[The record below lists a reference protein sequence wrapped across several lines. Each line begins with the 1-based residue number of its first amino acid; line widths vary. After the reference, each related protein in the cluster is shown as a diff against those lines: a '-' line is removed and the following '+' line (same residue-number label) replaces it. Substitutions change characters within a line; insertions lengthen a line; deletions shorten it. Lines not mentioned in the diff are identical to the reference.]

1 MPRPEHWPR
10 TILHVDLDAF
20 YTSVHQRDD
29 PRLRGLPVAVA
40 GRSRRAVV
48 MGASYEARA
57 FGVHSAQPIHEAMAL
72 CPQLMVVNPDGARYR
87 DASRLVHQ
95 IFRRFTSPELVEGI
109 ALDEAY
115 LDVTAR
121 TRHGTTTAE
130 EVARRIKFQIHTE
143 VQLTATVGAATSK
156 LVAKVASGTRKP
168 DGLVLVP
175 PGTEADFLAPL
186 PIGVIPGL
194 GPKTEERLHAMGVR
208 AVGELAAYETQRLV
222 QALGVGGAVLQRYA
236 QGRDRSPVDGSK
248 PAKTISA
255 ETTFERDVS
264 DRGELETALRDL
276 TDRVVDRLHSDGV
289 RARTIYVKLK
299 LPDFRLVSRQVSR
312 TSPTDDVETI
322 FRAARSALEK
332 SHVEEHPVRLIG
344 VGLSGLEH
352 PKPDLCVHGVL
363 DAAGDLL
370 RAGGAVAGARG
381 DVQVGLVEG
390 HPLDPL
396 RRGPAPEDG
405 VDLAAG
411 LTVAGV
417 VGRHDSQ
424 LGAQLLRLVER
435 HRRAHAERPRLVGGA
450 HHDRPPRAAGDR

>member
-1 MPRPEHWPR
+1 M
-10 TILHVDLDAF
+10 HVDLDAF

-29 PRLRGLPVAVA
+29 PKLHGIPVAVA
-40 GRSRRAVV
+40 GRSKRAVV

-57 FGVHSAQPIHEAMAL
+57 YGVRSAMPLHEAMLL
-72 CPQLMVVNPDGARYR
+72 CPQLTVVAPDGARYR

-95 IFRRFTSPELVEGI
+95 IFRRFTSPELVEGV

-130 EVARRIKFQIHTE
+130 EVARRIKFQVHTE
-143 VQLTATVGAATSK
+143 VGLTASVGAATSK

-175 PGTEADFLAPL
+175 PDTEADFLAPL

-208 AVGELAAYETQRLV
+208 TVGELAGYETQRLV
-222 QALGVGGAVLQRYA
+222 QALGVGVAVLQRFA
-236 QGRDRSPVDGSK
+236 QGRDRTPVDGSK

-255 ETTFERDVS
+255 ETTFETDVS
-264 DRGELETALRDL
+264 DRAQLEVALREL
-276 TDRVVDRLHSDGV
+276 TDRVTDRLKSEGV

-332 SHVEEHPVRLIG
+332 SHVDSRAVRLIG
-344 VGLSGLEH
+344 LACRGSSIPH
-352 PKPDLCVHGVL
+352 PTC
-363 DAAGDLL
+363 
-370 RAGGAVAGARG
+370 
-381 DVQVGLVEG
+381 
-390 HPLDPL
+390 
-396 RRGPAPEDG
+396 
-405 VDLAAG
+405 
-411 LTVAGV
+411 
-417 VGRHDSQ
+417 S
-424 LGAQLLRLVER
+424 
-435 HRRAHAERPRLVGGA
+435 
-450 HHDRPPRAAGDR
+450 

>member
-1 MPRPEHWPR
+1 MPRPENWPR
-10 TILHVDLDAF
+10 TILHVTLDAF
-20 YTSVHQRDD
+20 YPAGPRRDG
-29 PRLRGLPVAVA
+29 PKLGGSPVAVA
-40 GRSRRAVV
+40 GRSSRAVV

-57 FGVHSAQPIHEAMAL
+57 FGVRSAMPVHEAQQL
-72 CPQLMVVNPDGARYR
+72 CPQLTIVNPDGVRYR
-87 DASRLVHQ
+87 EASRLVHQ

-352 PKPDLCVHGVL
+352 PEPDL
-363 DAAGDLL
+363 
-370 RAGGAVAGARG
+370 
-381 DVQVGLVEG
+381 Q
-390 HPLDPL
+390 
-396 RRGPAPEDG
+396 
-405 VDLAAG
+405 
-411 LTVAGV
+411 LTLF
-417 VGRHDSQ
+417 D
-424 LGAQLLRLVER
+424 
-435 HRRAHAERPRLVGGA
+435 
-450 HHDRPPRAAGDR
+450 

>member
-1 MPRPEHWPR
+1 MARPENWPR

-29 PRLRGLPVAVA
+29 PKLRGVPVVVA

-48 MGASYEARA
+48 MGSSYEARA
-57 FGVHSAQPIHEAMAL
+57 YGVRSAMPLHEAVQL
-72 CPQLMVVNPDGARYR
+72 YPQLTVIAPDSARYR

-95 IFRRFTSPELVEGI
+95 IFRRLTCPVLVEGI

-121 TRHGTTTAE
+121 TRHGTSTAD

-143 VQLTATVGAATSK
+143 VGLTASVGAATSK

-175 PGTEADFLAPL
+175 PGTEANFLAPL
-186 PIGVIPGL
+186 PVGAIPGI
-194 GPKTEERLHAMGVR
+194 GPKTEDRLRAMGVR

-222 QALGVGGAVLQRYA
+222 QALGIGGAVLQRMA
-236 QGRDRSPVDGSK
+236 QGRDRAPVDGSK

-255 ETTFERDVS
+255 ETTFENDVS
-264 DRGELETALRDL
+264 DRGQLEQALREL
-276 TDRVVDRLHSDGV
+276 TDRVVERLKADDV

-332 SHVEEHPVRLIG
+332 SHAESRAVRLIG

-352 PKPDLCVHGVL
+352 PEPDL
-363 DAAGDLL
+363 
-370 RAGGAVAGARG
+370 
-381 DVQVGLVEG
+381 Q
-390 HPLDPL
+390 
-396 RRGPAPEDG
+396 
-405 VDLAAG
+405 
-411 LTVAGV
+411 LTLF
-417 VGRHDSQ
+417 D
-424 LGAQLLRLVER
+424 
-435 HRRAHAERPRLVGGA
+435 
-450 HHDRPPRAAGDR
+450 

>member
-1 MPRPEHWPR
+1 MPRPENWPR

-29 PRLRGLPVAVA
+29 PKLRGVPVAVA
-40 GRSRRAVV
+40 GRSKRAVV

-57 FGVHSAQPIHEAMAL
+57 FGVRSAMPVHEAQQL
-72 CPQLMVVNPDGARYR
+72 CPQLTIINPDGARYR

-115 LDVTAR
+115 LDITAR

-168 DGLVLVP
+168 DGLVLVA

-194 GPKTEERLHAMGVR
+194 GPKTEDRLHAMGVR
-208 AVGELAAYETQRLV
+208 TVGELAAYETQRLV

-236 QGRDRSPVDGSK
+236 QGRDRAPVDGSK

-255 ETTFERDVS
+255 ETTFDTDVS
-264 DRGELETALRDL
+264 DRGQLEEALREL
-276 TDRVVDRLHSDGV
+276 TDRVVERLQAEGV

-312 TSPTDDVETI
+312 TSPTDDVDAI

-332 SHVEEHPVRLIG
+332 SHLEARPVRLIG

-352 PKPDLCVHGVL
+352 PEPDL
-363 DAAGDLL
+363 
-370 RAGGAVAGARG
+370 
-381 DVQVGLVEG
+381 Q
-390 HPLDPL
+390 
-396 RRGPAPEDG
+396 
-405 VDLAAG
+405 
-411 LTVAGV
+411 LTLF
-417 VGRHDSQ
+417 D
-424 LGAQLLRLVER
+424 
-435 HRRAHAERPRLVGGA
+435 
-450 HHDRPPRAAGDR
+450 